1 MDHAPFQH
9 YLIGLLAIGN
19 NVSALGA
26 FLRLTRELPRTRVRK
41 MVAVTS
47 AACFGMLLIFMFVG
61 GAALDF
67 FGISISA
74 FQIAGGLLLAGVDL
88 NMMNARQPTVVDVKA
103 VNHNLSEASNQADS
117 QLYSGAVMPI
127 AIPLTVGAGTFSAV
141 ILYANVANKTASS
154 F

>member
-1 MDHAPFQH
+1 
-9 YLIGLLAIGN
+9 
-19 NVSALGA
+19 
-26 FLRLTRELPRTRVRK
+26 

-74 FQIAGGLLLAGVDL
+74 FQIAGGLLLAGVGL
-88 NMMNARQPTVVDVKA
+88 NMMNARQPTDVDVKA

-117 QLYSGAVMPI
+117 QLYSGAVVPI
-127 AIPLTVGAGTFSAV
+127 AIPLTVGAGTFSAG
-141 ILYANVANKTASS
+141 ISYANVANKQLALFSYLPRLLALQLLTI
-154 F
+154 